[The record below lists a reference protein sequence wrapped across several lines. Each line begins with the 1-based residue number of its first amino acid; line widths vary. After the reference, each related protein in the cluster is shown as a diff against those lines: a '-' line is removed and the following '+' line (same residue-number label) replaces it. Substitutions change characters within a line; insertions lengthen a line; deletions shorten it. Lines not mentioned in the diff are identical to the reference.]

1 MIALLLATLLA
12 QVVSTAPPVPRS
24 PKPEVPAL
32 KRCIETTA
40 RLDVELSTIKN
51 VAGDAFWFTLLDG
64 VEAAETHPL
73 IPSGAKGYGVIAYAT
88 HAGPGGKAG
97 MLVLEPRY
105 VVLTEGRRVPVMA
118 DPVADERIVNGK
130 TKNAPGGAD
139 FIPGI
144 GLMVGGY
151 NALHRG
157 KEVVIPKGTPL
168 VLLVGDDLAAG
179 NCYVTPPR

>member
-1 MIALLLATLLA
+1 M
-12 QVVSTAPPVPRS
+12 P
-24 PKPEVPAL
+24 PAL
-32 KRCIETTA
+32 KRRVETTA
-40 RLDVELSTIKN
+40 RLDVELSTIRN
-51 VAGDAFWFTLLDG
+51 VAGDAFGFTLLDG
-64 VEAAETHPL
+64 VEPTETHPL
-73 IPSGAKGYGVIAYAT
+73 IPSGAKGYGMIAYST

-105 VVLTEGRRVPVMA
+105 VALSDGRRVPVMA

-130 TKNAPGGAD
+130 SQNAPGGAD

-168 VLLVGDDLAAG
+168 LLLVGDELAAG
-179 NCYVTPPR
+179 ACYVMPSR